1 VPSDPAAASEQLPW
15 LAFTGRWGQREA
27 SFYNGPTGPNTK
39 DQWTHPLTW
48 SDDEGVPLSYA
59 VPASGLFG
67 TQATSSFCGI
77 VQTGSDL
84 LRLGLARP
92 ALTVLALTV
101 VALLVAWLVRRTTWR
116 PAAPLRLGRRRS
128 TGQVVA
134 SVWRMYLRRFPLFAG
149 IGTPIAV
156 ATVLPGVAQVWLAP
170 LVQAS
175 GGGPLARGLALAAGL
190 LLTLLA
196 PLTLLLGQAAVMH
209 SVAEIDAG
217 RAVGVRSAYAAALRR
232 GIPLAVTLAVVS
244 AVVLACA
251 LTVVLV
257 PVGLVVLVGSL
268 LVIPVIVLEG
278 RGGWPAVRRS
288 GQLVRPRWVK
298 VVVLVAVTTGLV
310 LSIGPV
316 LGTALIL
323 VTSLPF
329 VVSNAIAGIVYA
341 LLVPI
346 SALNTVYVW
355 ADAVVSDALDPAREK
370 VTELPAEA
378 VLR

>member
-1 VPSDPAAASEQLPW
+1 
-15 LAFTGRWGQREA
+15 
-27 SFYNGPTGPNTK
+27 
-39 DQWTHPLTW
+39 
-48 SDDEGVPLSYA
+48 
-59 VPASGLFG
+59 
-67 TQATSSFCGI
+67 
-77 VQTGSDL
+77 
-84 LRLGLARP
+84 
-92 ALTVLALTV
+92 
-101 VALLVAWLVRRTTWR
+101 
-116 PAAPLRLGRRRS
+116 
-128 TGQVVA
+128 
-134 SVWRMYLRRFPLFAG
+134 
-149 IGTPIAV
+149 
-156 ATVLPGVAQVWLAP
+156 
-170 LVQAS
+170 
-175 GGGPLARGLALAAGL
+175 
-190 LLTLLA
+190 
-196 PLTLLLGQAAVMH
+196 
-209 SVAEIDAG
+209 
-217 RAVGVRSAYAAALRR
+217 
-232 GIPLAVTLAVVS
+232 
-244 AVVLACA
+244 
-251 LTVVLV
+251 V

-355 ADAVVSDALDPAREK
+355 ADAVVSDALDPPREK